1 MESRCAVRD
10 FAVRR
15 HLRLPRRIT
24 VTAGGGSSGAHR
36 SVVVPFQRRCGWC
49 RRRSRTGWH
58 LYVGPTAWCF
68 SMQQRVKPLRATASP
83 SGVQYPLPNLELDLN
98 LSGTAQLPVRSSAP
112 AGRVCKLGRR
122 RARLL
127 PGLPHHGRARG
138 HPAECDPRRACG
150 RCWRRSLRRGGRH
163 GRVDTHASSCPDATL
178 LKM

>member
-68 SMQQRVKPLRATASP
+68 SMQQRVKPLRATASR

-98 LSGTAQLPVRSSAP
+98 LSGTALPVRSGAP
-112 AGRVCKLGRR
+112 AGLQT
-122 RARLL
+122 RAA
-127 PGLPHHGRARG
+127 ARPTAARPTALWQG
-138 HPAECDPRRACG
+138 SWTPRRMRSAASLWAVLETISSTRRKTWTRRHAC
-150 RCWRRSLRRGGRH
+150 
-163 GRVDTHASSCPDATL
+163 VL
-178 LKM
+178 LS